1 MNKYDENKVL
11 RSVSRV
17 ARVEG
22 NHIILKADAIVG
34 IHMWGKLD
42 YLTNYRGYI
51 VSYLTD
57 YRGYRVSRSNKVI
70 KLKNEETSNKTDKR
84 SKNYGQLHR
93 KDRK

>member
-11 RSVSRV
+11 RSIARV

-22 NHIILKADAIVG
+22 SHVILKADAIVG

-51 VSYLTD
+51 VS
-57 YRGYRVSRSNKVI
+57 RSHNVV
-70 KLKNEETSNKTDKR
+70 KLKNEESSQKADKR
-84 SKNYGQLHR
+84 TKNYGKLHR

>member
-11 RSVSRV
+11 RSISKV

-42 YLTNYRGYI
+42 YLVNYRGY
-51 VSYLTD
+51 T
-57 YRGYRVSRSNKVI
+57 VSRANNVI
-70 KLKNEETSNKTDKR
+70 KLKNEESSQKADKR
-84 SKNYGQLHR
+84 TKNYGKLHR

>member
-17 ARVEG
+17 ARIEG
-22 NHIILKADAIVG
+22 NHIILKSDAIVD
-34 IHMWGKLD
+34 IPMWDKLN

-51 VSYLTD
+51 VS
-57 YRGYRVSRSNKVI
+57 RSHNVV
-70 KLKNEETSNKTDKR
+70 KLKNKKTSSKADKR
-84 SKNYGQLHR
+84 TKNYGQLHR

>member
-11 RSVSRV
+11 RSIARV

-22 NHIILKADAIVG
+22 NHVILKADAIVG

-42 YLTNYRGYI
+42 YLTNYRRYI
-51 VSYLTD
+51 VS
-57 YRGYRVSRSNKVI
+57 RSHNVV
-70 KLKNEETSNKTDKR
+70 KLKNEETSNKADKR

-93 KDRK
+93 KSANK

>member
-11 RSVSRV
+11 RSVSKV

-42 YLTNYRGYI
+42 YLVNYRGY
-51 VSYLTD
+51 T
-57 YRGYRVSRSNKVI
+57 VSRANNVI
-70 KLKNEETSNKTDKR
+70 KLNSEESSQKADKR
-84 SKNYGQLHR
+84 TKNYGKLHR

>member
-11 RSVSRV
+11 RSVSKV
-17 ARVEG
+17 ARIEG
-22 NHIILKADAIVG
+22 NHIILKSDAIVG

-51 VSYLTD
+51 VS
-57 YRGYRVSRSNKVI
+57 RSQNVV
-70 KLKNEETSNKTDKR
+70 KLKSEDTSSKDDKR
-84 SKNYGQLHR
+84 TKNYGKLHR

>member
-11 RSVSRV
+11 RSIARV

-22 NHIILKADAIVG
+22 NHIILKPGAIVG

-42 YLTNYRGYI
+42 YLTKYRGYFA
-51 VSYLTD
+51 
-57 YRGYRVSRSNKVI
+57 SRSHTVV
-70 KLKNEETSNKTDKR
+70 KLKNEESSQKADKR
-84 SKNYGQLHR
+84 TKNYGKLHR

>member
-17 ARVEG
+17 ARIEG

-51 VSYLTD
+51 VS
-57 YRGYRVSRSNKVI
+57 RSHNVV
-70 KLKNEETSNKTDKR
+70 KLKNEETSSKADKR

-93 KDRK
+93 KSANK

>member
-22 NHIILKADAIVG
+22 NHIILKPYPIVG

-42 YLTNYRGYI
+42 YLINYRGYI
-51 VSYLTD
+51 VS
-57 YRGYRVSRSNKVI
+57 RSHNVVE
-70 KLKNEETSNKTDKR
+70 LKNEETSSKADKR

-93 KDRK
+93 KGRK

>member
-11 RSVSRV
+11 RSISKV

-22 NHIILKADAIVG
+22 NHIILKADAVVG

-42 YLTNYRGYI
+42 YLVNYRGY
-51 VSYLTD
+51 T
-57 YRGYRVSRSNKVI
+57 VSRSNNVI
-70 KLKNEETSNKTDKR
+70 RIKNEETSNKADKR
-84 SKNYGQLHR
+84 AKNYGQLHR

>member
-11 RSVSRV
+11 RSIARV
-17 ARVEG
+17 ARIEG
-22 NHIILKADAIVG
+22 NHIILKADAVVG

-42 YLTNYRGYI
+42 YLTNYRGY
-51 VSYLTD
+51 T
-57 YRGYRVSRSNKVI
+57 VSRSNNVI
-70 KLKNEETSNKTDKR
+70 KVKNEETSHKADKR

>member
-42 YLTNYRGYI
+42 YLVNYRGY
-51 VSYLTD
+51 T
-57 YRGYRVSRSNKVI
+57 VSRANNVI
-70 KLKNEETSNKTDKR
+70 KLNSEESSQKADKR
-84 SKNYGQLHR
+84 TKNYGKLHR

>member
-11 RSVSRV
+11 RSVARV

-22 NHIILKADAIVG
+22 NHIILKPDAIVG
-34 IHMWGKLD
+34 IHMWGKID
-42 YLTNYRGYI
+42 YLVNYKGY
-51 VSYLTD
+51 T
-57 YRGYRVSRSNKVI
+57 VSRSNNVI
-70 KLKNEETSNKTDKR
+70 KVKNEETYHKADKR

>member
-17 ARVEG
+17 ASVKG
-22 NHIILKADAIVG
+22 NHITLKSDAIVG

-51 VSYLTD
+51 VS
-57 YRGYRVSRSNKVI
+57 RSHNVV
-70 KLKNEETSNKTDKR
+70 KLKNEETSQKADKR
-84 SKNYGQLHR
+84 TKNYGQLHR

>member
-17 ARVEG
+17 AHVDG
-22 NHIILKADAIVG
+22 NHIIIKPDAIVG

-42 YLTNYRGYI
+42 YLVNYRGYM
-51 VSYLTD
+51 
-57 YRGYRVSRSNKVI
+57 VSRANSIIKV
-70 KLKNEETSNKTDKR
+70 KNEETAHKADKR

-93 KDRK
+93 KGIK

>member
-22 NHIILKADAIVG
+22 SHIILKADAIVG

-42 YLTNYRGYI
+42 YLVNYRGY
-51 VSYLTD
+51 T
-57 YRGYRVSRSNKVI
+57 VSRSNNVV
-70 KLKNEETSNKTDKR
+70 LAKNEESSQKADKR
-84 SKNYGQLHR
+84 TKNYGKLHR

>member
-11 RSVSRV
+11 RSIARV

-22 NHIILKADAIVG
+22 NHVILKSDAIVG

-42 YLTNYRGYI
+42 YLVNYKGY
-51 VSYLTD
+51 T
-57 YRGYRVSRSNKVI
+57 VSRSNNIITV
-70 KLKNEETSNKTDKR
+70 KNEETSNKADKR
-84 SKNYGQLHR
+84 TKNYGKLHR

>member
-22 NHIILKADAIVG
+22 SHIILKADTIVG

-42 YLTNYRGYI
+42 YLVNYRGY
-51 VSYLTD
+51 T
-57 YRGYRVSRSNKVI
+57 VSRANNVI
-70 KLKNEETSNKTDKR
+70 KLNSEESSQKADKR
-84 SKNYGQLHR
+84 TKNYGKLHR

>member
-11 RSVSRV
+11 RSITRV

-22 NHIILKADAIVG
+22 SHIILKADVIVG

-42 YLTNYRGYI
+42 YLVNYRGY
-51 VSYLTD
+51 T
-57 YRGYRVSRSNKVI
+57 VSRANNVI
-70 KLKNEETSNKTDKR
+70 KLNSEESSQKADKR
-84 SKNYGQLHR
+84 TKNYGKLHR

>member
-22 NHIILKADAIVG
+22 NHIILRADAIVG

-42 YLTNYRGYI
+42 YLVNYRGYM
-51 VSYLTD
+51 
-57 YRGYRVSRSNKVI
+57 VSRSNSVI
-70 KLKNEETSNKTDKR
+70 KVKSEESSQKTDKR
-84 SKNYGQLHR
+84 TKNYGKLHR

>member
-11 RSVSRV
+11 RSISRV

-42 YLTNYRGYI
+42 YLVNYRGYT
-51 VSYLTD
+51 VSHA
-57 YRGYRVSRSNKVI
+57 NNVI
-70 KLKNEETSNKTDKR
+70 KLKNEESSQKADKR
-84 SKNYGQLHR
+84 TKNYGKLHR